1 MIIAFLSNYFCC
13 AITNKDV
20 FWVRPFPKNATKWTI
35 LIYCYYSFLV
45 NQKKAFNVI
54 ENNLFLIIEII
65 EIKCEISCFIIVTF
79 LYIYTYTSFYQKH
92 TKLFILQHKMCVLQA
107 HHANKGILW
116 PSLYSNYHHFSCT
129 IQYLF
134 IFAQFSLVMKMIPE
148 KHIVVIFIMKKYV
161 ICLLISIK

>member
-1 MIIAFLSNYFCC
+1 MVNL
-13 AITNKDV
+13 NK
-20 FWVRPFPKNATKWTI
+20 A
-35 LIYCYYSFLV
+35 Y
-45 NQKKAFNVI
+45 NVI
-54 ENNLFLIIEII
+54 ESNLFLIIEII
-65 EIKCEISCFIIVTF
+65 AMKFEIFIITIC
-79 LYIYTYTSFYQKH
+79 YIYTYNSFYQKQ